1 LVPKTKPAAVKPGET
16 KEPAEET
23 KGDEAGEA
31 AEPTAGEMAAQEK
44 GAAPASPVKKVV
56 KKKRGKAGTVYTM
69 AHPASW
75 DMGDFFKALQKHKVR
90 AVHDARPSPEAGPG
104 SEALRVAFSSDNIAY
119 EREPALSSFYAKLL
133 DQARGGSESSKPCV
147 LLDGRVGWRLQQNR
161 RSINQYLKTH
171 GLDVRHL
178 LWSGEVDHEATA
190 NFAEEVKR
198 EVVQRPDPPKF
209 SVPKVATKTPNV
221 MAPTSKASGISMA
234 PTTKAIGM
242 GGLTPPT
249 SKAMGVAVAP
259 PTSKVTPPTSK
270 APSLPLKPAVKAS
283 ASFSSADASPKGTP
297 DTLIKAKPKPSAPPP
312 ADEPLMKPKPKG
324 GGTPAAKA
332 EDEPDAKKQ
341 KTEEPKAEP
350 KQATMTKKWAKKAD
364 AS

>member
-1 LVPKTKPAAVKPGET
+1 MAPTLVPKTKPAAAKPGEA
-16 KEPAEET
+16 KEPVEET
-23 KGDEAGEA
+23 KGDEAEEADEA
-31 AEPTAGEMAAQEK
+31 AEPT
-44 GAAPASPVKKVV
+44 AAPASPVKKVL
-56 KKKRGKAGTVYTM
+56 KKKRGKQGTVFTIS
-69 AHPASW
+69 HPASW

-90 AVHDARPSPEAGPG
+90 AVHDARPNPEAGPG

-119 EREPALSSFYAKLL
+119 EREPALSSFYTKLL
-133 DQARGGSESSKPCV
+133 DQARGGSEASKPCI

-161 RSINQYLKTH
+161 RSINQYLKTK

-178 LWSGEVDHEATA
+178 LWSGEIDHEATA
-190 NFAEEVKR
+190 NFAEDVKR
-198 EVVQRPDPPKF
+198 EAVQKPDAPKF
-209 SVPKVATKTPNV
+209 PVPKVAVKEAKV

-249 SKAMGVAVAP
+249 SKAMGV
-259 PTSKVTPPTSK
+259 TPPTSK
-270 APSLPLKPAVKAS
+270 AVPPTLPLKPTAKAS
-283 ASFSSADASPKGTP
+283 ASFSSADASPKATT

-312 ADEPLMKPKPKG
+312 ADETLMKPKPKG

-350 KQATMTKKWAKKAD
+350 KQATITKKWAKKVD